1 MKDGLVFF
9 APLRRGFLLY
19 LNSTW
24 YANIQKN
31 VKVFSRNEDQR
42 EITMTI
48 AEAAETVLREAN
60 GPMHAREIH
69 AQINSRQLFEFKAKD
84 PISVISTVLR
94 KGTQFE
100 KTAPGTFNLRS

>member
-1 MKDGLVFF
+1 MS
-9 APLRRGFLLY
+9 PI
-19 LNSTW
+19 W

-31 VKVFSRNEDQR
+31 VKVFSSNGDQR
-42 EITMTI
+42 EIIMTI
-48 AEAAETVLREAN
+48 AEAAAAVLREAN
-60 GPMHAREIH
+60 SPMHAREIH

-100 KTAPGTFNLRS
+100 KTAPGTFKLRY